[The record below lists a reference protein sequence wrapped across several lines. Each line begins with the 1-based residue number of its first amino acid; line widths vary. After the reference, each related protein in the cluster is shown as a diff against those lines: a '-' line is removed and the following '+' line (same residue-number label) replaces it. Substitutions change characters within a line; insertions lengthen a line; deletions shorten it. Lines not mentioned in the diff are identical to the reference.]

1 MSNLEQRVIELEA
14 EVATLRA
21 QLEGDLPKA
30 TRFLQR
36 KDWAQR
42 RALARLNERVVAQR
56 FVLRTLSELG
66 RTLSPEEY
74 AKAREAEQNEQLRTM
89 IPEKQ

>member
-1 MSNLEQRVIELEA
+1 MSSLEQRVFELET

-42 RALARLNERVVAQR
+42 RALAAMNKKLASQR
-56 FVLRTLSELG
+56 FVLRALSELG

-74 AKAREAEQNEQLRTM
+74 RKAREAEQNEQLRAM